1 VTEAAANNRRL
12 GAPTGG
18 TALNV
23 RRIERAS
30 APDAVREQLLELIQG
45 GQLPVGAKLPSEQE
59 LARSFG
65 VSRPVVREGLGQLRS
80 IGMIESRSGSGSF
93 VKSVRIAPQ
102 GLLLA
107 GGYSS
112 DELHEIRSEIE
123 VPGAALAARRRTPE
137 QLALLREILERHR
150 HQPDAEDWVAD
161 DLSFHVTI
169 AEASRNSLRV
179 RFVTELREL
188 QSELSLTMARI
199 KGGLGAPVEEHA
211 AVVEAIAKRDAD
223 GAAAAML
230 AHLEGIRKRLSP
242 NPGRRG
248 EGDED
253 ASKP

>member
-1 VTEAAANNRRL
+1 M
-12 GAPTGG
+12 
-18 TALNV
+18 LNV

-30 APDAVREQLLELIQG
+30 APDAVRAQIFKLIQA

-80 IGMIESRSGSGSF
+80 IGVIESRSGSGSF
-93 VKSVRIAPQ
+93 VRSARIAPQ

-112 DELHEIRSEIE
+112 DDLHEIRSEIE
-123 VPGAALAARRRTPE
+123 VPGAALAATRRTAE
-137 QLALLREILERHR
+137 QLAILTEIVERHR
-150 HQPDAEDWVAD
+150 HQADAEDWVAD

-169 AEASRNSLRV
+169 AEASRNPLRV

-199 KGGLGAPVEEHA
+199 KGGLAAPVEEHA
-211 AVVEAIAKRDAD
+211 AVVDAIRRRDAD

-230 AHLEGIRKRLSP
+230 AHLEGIRGRLLP

-248 EGDED
+248 EGEKI
-253 ASKP
+253 ASDP

>member
-1 VTEAAANNRRL
+1 LDLRS
-12 GAPTGG
+12 PT
-18 TALNV
+18 TDASRFPALNV

-30 APDAVREQLLELIQG
+30 APDAVREQILELIHS
-45 GQLPVGAKLPSEQE
+45 GQLEVGAKLPSEQE

-80 IGMIESRSGSGSF
+80 IGVIESRSGSGSF
-93 VKSVRIAPQ
+93 VKSARIAPQ

-123 VPGAALAARRRTPE
+123 VPGAALAAARRTEE
-137 QLALLREILERHR
+137 QLSLLTEIVERHR
-150 HQPDAEDWVAD
+150 HQPDAKDWVAD
-161 DLSFHVTI
+161 DLAFHVTL

-211 AVVEAIAKRDAD
+211 AIVEAVRRRDED

-230 AHLEGIRKRLSP
+230 AHLEGIRSRLIP
-242 NPGRRG
+242 HPAKRG
-248 EGDED
+248 EGEAH